1 MELLELG
8 LKQIVRLENEKGER
22 IFIPKQRINFFTYF
36 IESKKIKINGYEDII
51 TNPKEIIE
59 SLGGIDNFIVVGGEN
74 YKTFIRFEGIT
85 SIIIQK
91 EDKSIIYVD
100 GKQIMVSNLRESNI
114 EKWEEKLNEL

>member
-51 TNPKEIIE
+51 TNPREIIE
-59 SLGGIDNFIVVGGEN
+59 SLGGIDNFIVLGGEN

-91 EDKSIIYVD
+91 DKSIIYVD

-114 EKWEEKLNEL
+114 EKWEEKLSEL